1 MAKGI
6 NNLFQN
12 ATDTRVLKIF
22 NSGNFTLLFLTSVA
36 ISVGNVMMMVALS
49 WLVLDLTGSSLSLG
63 IVWASRSLPNML
75 FGLLAGSL
83 ADKFNKRNLLVWTF
97 SILSACSLVVGLL
110 ITFNM
115 IQLWHV
121 IVLTFL
127 IGTLMTFDGATRQAF
142 VVDLVDRKDTMS
154 AISVNAFGMRMMG
167 VFGGAVAGFI
177 IEIWGTEWAFY
188 IKFVTYLIAIGIILF
203 ITNLKPIGLK
213 KQSIQGN
220 FLEGLNI
227 ISQNHVVL
235 ALMVMAAACEIL
247 GFSHK
252 VVTPIFARDILH
264 VGAIGLGMF
273 STATSI
279 GGLLALIILF
289 LLGDYRHKGR
299 IMLGVFLSFGILLI
313 LFSFSPWYP
322 ASLILIGLVGSMAAS
337 HDALQHT
344 LLQLNVTQEQR
355 GRAIGLWQMS
365 IGLGPVGMLTLG
377 WLADLLGASIA
388 LSSFGFM
395 MIMIFFILTLF
406 IPKLSQV

>member
-1 MAKGI
+1 MANGI
-6 NNLFQN
+6 RNIIQY
-12 ATDTRVLKIF
+12 ATKTKALRIF
-22 NSGNFTLLFLTSVA
+22 NSGNFSLLFLTSVA
-36 ISVGNVMMMVALS
+36 ISVGNVLMMVALG
-49 WLVLDLTGSSLSLG
+49 WLVLELTGSSLSLG
-63 IVWASRSLPNML
+63 IVWTSRSLPNMI

-83 ADKFNKRNLLVWTF
+83 ADKFNKRNLLVWSF
-97 SILSACSLVVGLL
+97 SILSVCSLAVGLL

-142 VVDLVDRKDTMS
+142 VVDLVDQTDTMS

-188 IKFVTYLIAIGIILF
+188 LKFATYLIAIAIILF
-203 ITNLKPIGLK
+203 IKNLKPLDSK

-227 ISQNHVVL
+227 IRQNQVVL
-235 ALMVMAAACEIL
+235 ALMVMATACEIL

-252 VVTPIFARDILH
+252 VVTPIFARDILN

-279 GGLLALIILF
+279 GGLLALIVLV

-299 IMLGVFLSFGILLI
+299 IMLGVFLFFGILLI

-322 ASLILIGLVGSMAAS
+322 ASLILIGLVGAMAAS

-344 LLQLNVTQEQR
+344 ILQLNVAQEQR

-377 WLADLLGASIA
+377 WMADLLGAPIA
-388 LSSFGFM
+388 LGSFGFM
-395 MIMIFFILTLF
+395 MIIIFFILIIFFT
-406 IPKLSQV
+406 KLHKV